1 MLRAMAIET
10 TGKIYKIFETKQ
22 ITERFTK
29 REFVVEIDD
38 GKYPQHI
45 LFQMTGD
52 RCDNLNSFS
61 EGEEVKIQFNL
72 RGREWTSPKGEVKYF
87 NSLDVWRL
95 EPAQMT
101 QQRGNGNEPPPQ
113 NEPPPDMDADI
124 PF

>member
-10 TGKIYKIFETKQ
+10 TGKLYKIFETKQ

-29 REFVVEIDD
+29 REFVVEIED
-38 GKYPQHI
+38 GKYPQQI

-52 RCDNLNSFS
+52 RCDNLNSFK
-61 EGEEVKIQFNL
+61 EGDEVKIQFNL

-95 EPAQMT
+95 EPISVT
-101 QQRGNGNEPPPQ
+101 QQRGNGNEPPPPS
-113 NEPPPDMDADI
+113 EPPYDMDADI